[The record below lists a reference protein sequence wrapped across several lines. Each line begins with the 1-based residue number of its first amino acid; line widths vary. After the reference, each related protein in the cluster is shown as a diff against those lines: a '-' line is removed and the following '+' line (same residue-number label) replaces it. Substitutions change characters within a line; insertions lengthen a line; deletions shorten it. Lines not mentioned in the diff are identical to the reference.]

1 MVKGVIFD
9 MDGTMLDT
17 ECLSTIVW
25 QKAGKERDLDIPES
39 LIDSCRGKSPE
50 AIRQIFKD
58 AYGQD
63 FDYDSLRDRK
73 HYFFNEIIDREGVPK
88 KKGLMEILD
97 FLKEQGIPI
106 AVATSTG
113 AKRGEQILKMAGIYD
128 YFTGYVYGDTL
139 KASKPAPDIFWK
151 AAEEIGQDPKD
162 CLVVEDTTPG
172 VMAGKAAGGYIIH
185 IPDVV
190 KVPDEVKEGITAE
203 MKDLSEIIGWI
214 RKENNL

>member
-17 ECLSTIVW
+17 ERLSTTVW
-25 QKAGKERDLDIPES
+25 RLAGEDWNVEISKE
-39 LIDSCRGKSPE
+39 LIDSCRGKSPDM
-50 AIRQIFKD
+50 IRQIFKERF
-58 AYGQD
+58 GPN
-63 FDYDSLRDRK
+63 FDYDGIRNRK
-73 HYFFNEIIDREGVPK
+73 HEFFNEIVDRDGVPI
-88 KKGLMEILD
+88 KKGLFELLD
-97 FLKEQGIPI
+97 FLKVKEIPM
-106 AVATSTG
+106 AVATSTE
-113 AKRGEQILKMAGIYD
+113 KLRGEQILKKAGIYD
-128 YFTGYVYGDTL
+128 YFTGYVYGDTVA
-139 KASKPAPDIFWK
+139 ASKPDPDIFWK

-214 RKENNL
+214 CKENHL